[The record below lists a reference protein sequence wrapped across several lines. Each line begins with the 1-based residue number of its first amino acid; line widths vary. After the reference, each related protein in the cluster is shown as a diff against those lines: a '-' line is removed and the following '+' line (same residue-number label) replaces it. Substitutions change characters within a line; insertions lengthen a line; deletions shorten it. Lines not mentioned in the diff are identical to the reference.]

1 MTHKP
6 QPMLARVPEV
16 LSAAQ
21 LVECREAL
29 ARADWIDGRVTA
41 GHRSQGVKN
50 NFQVP
55 ELHPTAR
62 RLGAMIVGEL
72 ERNPLFLS
80 AALPRKILPPLFNRY
95 EGGQTYGDHVDGAIY
110 PVAGTPLRVRT
121 DLSATLFITPPEEY
135 DGGELVITDSYGTH
149 RVKLPAGDMI
159 LYPGTSLHRV
169 EPVTRGIR
177 LASFFW
183 IESMVRDDGRRQML
197 FDLDGAIRQLAA
209 AVPDNRAV
217 DQLLSVYHN
226 LLRHWAET

>member
-1 MTHKP
+1 
-6 QPMLARVPEV
+6 MLARIPEI
-16 LSAAQ
+16 LSVAQ
-21 LVECREAL
+21 LAECRQAL
-29 ARADWIDGRVTA
+29 AQADWVDGRVTA
-41 GHRSQGVKN
+41 GHRSQRVKN
-50 NFQVP
+50 NLQVP

-62 RLGAMIVGEL
+62 RLGAMILTEL
-72 ERNPLFLS
+72 ERNSLFLS

-110 PVAGTPLRVRT
+110 PVPGAPLRVRT
-121 DLSATLFITPPEEY
+121 DLSATLFITPPDQY

-169 EPVTRGIR
+169 EPVTRGVR

-183 IESMVRDDGRRQML
+183 IESMVREDSRRQML
-197 FDLDGAIRQLAA
+197 FDLDGAIRELTV

-217 DQLLSVYHN
+217 DQLLNVYHN
-226 LLRHWAET
+226 LLRHWADT